1 MKSRITIL
9 LLIIAAAASAYY
21 FYLRPRWAAAPADP
35 TTLQLSGNIETHES
49 VVGFK
54 VPGRIIALPVEEGR
68 WVEQGV
74 LLAQLDSDDYRQQVA
89 MDEAS
94 VGVQR
99 KQLDLGLA
107 GTRRQEIE
115 VAEQML
121 NDAKADLAQKQLDF
135 QRADTLYRDQVGSQQ
150 ARDQAATNLK
160 RAQATVERAQQQ
172 YDQALEGTRKEQL
185 SVDRAELAQAE
196 QKLRLSR
203 INLDYT
209 RLLAPKSGV
218 ILVRQ
223 AELGEVVAPNTPV
236 VTLGDLD
243 HVWLRAYIP
252 ETELA
257 RIRWGQTA
265 VVRTDTY
272 PGKIYRGRIS
282 FISDK
287 AEFTPKS
294 VQTFKERVT
303 LVYRIKIDV
312 DNPNH
317 ELKPGMPADAEIELA
332 SSNQSAQQ

>member
-1 MKSRITIL
+1 MKSRIPIL
-9 LLIIAAAASAYY
+9 LLIIAAAGGAYY
-21 FYLRPRWAAAPADP
+21 FYLRPRWAATPADP

-54 VPGRIIALPVEEGR
+54 VPGRIVALPVEEGQ
-68 WVEQGV
+68 WVEQGA

-115 VAEQML
+115 VAEQTL

-135 QRADTLYRDQVGSQQ
+135 QRADALYRDQVGSQQ
-150 ARDQAATNLK
+150 ARDQADTNLK

-185 SVDRAELAQAE
+185 SVDRAQLVQAE

-209 RLLAPKSGV
+209 KLLAPKSGV

-243 HVWLRAYIP
+243 HVWLRAYVS
-252 ETELA
+252 ETDLG
-257 RIRWGQTA
+257 RIRWVKPPWSAPTPIPA
-265 VVRTDTY
+265 RPTVV
-272 PGKIYRGRIS
+272 
-282 FISDK
+282 
-287 AEFTPKS
+287 
-294 VQTFKERVT
+294 
-303 LVYRIKIDV
+303 
-312 DNPNH
+312 
-317 ELKPGMPADAEIELA
+317 A
-332 SSNQSAQQ
+332 SPSSPTKRNSRPRACRPSRSA